1 MVSALKVDVS
11 DTDLMTLYAGGT
23 ADDHVVWTAGHHRVL
38 EPRVLNTSVLHVR
51 FISGL
56 WNNEVRVPY
65 TLVCD
70 FRSDCSDA
78 SDEEFCVHR
87 PCETGQFHCGDKQH
101 DDELLCDLTCP
112 ENCTCYGLAFFCN
125 STFPAAHFP
134 DLRFLDAGG
143 SNMTPADLENN
154 TMLIHL
160 SLARCVDRFLVLR
173 FPFRNLRFQKR
184 SAHLACIVAWIL
196 GLLLAVCPLLPFTT
210 HWEFYSQTGICIPL
224 PITRQEFPG
233 HVYSFG
239 VMIVFNFILFVS
251 IATGQ
256 VFIYLSIRANSMA
269 AADTSKQSK
278 DMTIARRLI
287 SVVVSD
293 FLCWFP
299 IGLLGMLTLTGT
311 PIPGEVNVAMAIVVL
326 PVNSVLNPFLYTL
339 NILLERRR
347 RAREEH
353 VQAYLLAQWE
363 KGNKEVAEE
372 KMHVTYTEDE
382 AWTMLIGWLSRGVL
396 SHEQVE
402 DQLGQTV

>member
-1 MVSALKVDVS
+1 MCD
-11 DTDLMTLYAGGT
+11 
-23 ADDHVVWTAGHHRVL
+23 
-38 EPRVLNTSVLHVR
+38 
-51 FISGL
+51 
-56 WNNEVRVPY
+56 EVYQCP
-65 TLVCD
+65 
-70 FRSDCSDA
+70 
-78 SDEEFCVHR
+78 
-87 PCETGQFHCGDKQH
+87 QH

-210 HWEFYSQTGICIPL
+210 HWEFYSQIGICIPL

-278 DMTIARRLI
+278 DLTIARRLI